1 MTRLTRNTGNTA
13 GVFDDVTA
21 LAAVSTP
28 NGRILSLST
37 GERYY
42 TSSVDDGEGLLLID
56 GNYANP
62 IYNSAPPTPEPP
74 QQKILPFS
82 SGTTS
87 YTLQEQDTGYFIVF
101 DDSSLCQITLLS
113 SLSIGTSIV
122 ASNVGGGGVEIVT
135 TDAVKGV
142 KTLGNVDGM
151 MSITKVTSIYW
162 QSSERA

>member
-1 MTRLTRNTGNTA
+1 MTRLTRSTGNTA
-13 GVFDDVTA
+13 GVFDDVAQLITI
-21 LAAVSTP
+21 STP

-62 IYNSAPPTPEPP
+62 IYNRAPPTPEPP
-74 QQKILPFS
+74 QQKISPFS

-113 SLSIGTSIV
+113 SLPIGTSIV
-122 ASNVGGGGVEIVT
+122 ISNVGGGGVEIVT
-135 TDAVKGV
+135 TDIVKGV

-151 MSITKVTSIYW
+151 LSITKVTSIYW

>member
-1 MTRLTRNTGNTA
+1 MSRLTRSTGNTA
-13 GVFDDVTA
+13 GVFDDIAQLITI
-21 LAAVSTP
+21 STP
-28 NGRILSLST
+28 NGRILSLAT

-42 TSSVDDGEGLLLID
+42 TSSIDDGEGLLLID

-87 YTLQEQDTGYFIVF
+87 YTLQEQDTGYFVVF

-113 SLSIGTSIV
+113 SLPIGTSIV
-122 ASNVGGGGVEIVT
+122 ASNVGGGGLEIVT
-135 TDAVKGV
+135 TDTVKGV

-151 MSITKVTSIYW
+151 LSITKITSLYW